1 MHKKR
6 FTLSLSKGFTLI
18 ELLVVI
24 AIIGVLASVVLGA
37 LNAARAKGA
46 DAAIKQ
52 GLSGIRAQAQNYYD
66 TNSSFGDDFAVATCD
81 TAVAGTMF
89 ADEAKIVQIITAA
102 GNTSN
107 GTGLTAGTCAATL
120 DPQAWA
126 VSIPLKSDPAESW
139 CVDSTGVSTQ
149 ITGAIVGAS
158 C

>member
-1 MHKKR
+1 MINK
-6 FTLSLSKGFTLI
+6 KGFTLI

-37 LNAARAKGA
+37 LNTARAKGS

-66 TNSSFGDDFAVATCD
+66 ANLDYGDDFPGATCD
-81 TAVAGTMF
+81 TAVAGTIF
-89 ADEAKIVQIITAA
+89 ADEAKIVDIITAA

-107 GTGLTAGTCAATL
+107 GTGLTAGTCAATA
-120 DPQAWA
+120 DPQEWA
-126 VSIPLKSDPAESW
+126 ISVPLKSDPAESL
-139 CVDSTGVSTQ
+139 CVDSVGTSKQ
-149 ITGAIVGAS
+149 ITGTIAGAS